1 MQVTVIHILDKQV
14 ICIHYVLVHLR
25 LHDNYNGP
33 GCQSVSNSHTQA
45 GDAKQRKQER
55 ERARYAEQRNEINRK
70 RREKYHIKK

>member
-1 MQVTVIHILDKQV
+1 MIPIMDQVV
-14 ICIHYVLVHLR
+14 
-25 LHDNYNGP
+25 
-33 GCQSVSNSHTQA
+33 SVSNSQTQA